1 MSWRTVVVTRRSK
14 LELQMNY
21 IVVRNDTVVKIHL
34 DEVYQLLVEST
45 AVSITTSLLV
55 ELMKRKINVIFCDE
69 KRLPCGELL
78 GYYGSHNT
86 SQKYKRQM
94 QWTKKSK
101 ELVWTEIVEEKIR
114 KQREHL
120 LEIEKNKE
128 AELLDNYV
136 SEVEIGDASNREG
149 HAAKVYFNALFGM
162 DFTRTEDNFINA
174 ALNYGYSIIL
184 SAIARE
190 IVSQG
195 YCTQIGIF
203 HDNMFNQF
211 NLACDFMEP
220 YRILID
226 RKVKKMKLDKFESE
240 EKMQLVNVLNDF
252 VSINGKNEYVS
263 KSMKIYVK
271 SIFDALDEV
280 DISLISF
287 YRI

>member
-1 MSWRTVVVTRRSK
+1 MSWRTIVVARRAK

-21 IVVRNDTVVKIHL
+21 IVIRNDTVVKVHL
-34 DEVYQLLVEST
+34 DEVYQVLVEST
-45 AVSITTSLLV
+45 AVSITASLLV

-69 KRLPCGELL
+69 KRLPCGEILN
-78 GYYGSHNT
+78 YYGSHNT

-94 QWTKKSK
+94 KWTKKSK
-101 ELVWTEIVEEKIR
+101 ELIWTEIVEEKIR
-114 KQREHL
+114 KQRELLIEIGKSKEANL
-120 LEIEKNKE
+120 LESYIN
-128 AELLDNYV
+128 AI
-136 SEVEIGDASNREG
+136 EIGDTSNREG
-149 HAAKVYFNALFGM
+149 HAAKVYFNALFGVN
-162 DFTRTEDNFINA
+162 FTRTEDNLVNA

-226 RKVKKMKLDKFESE
+226 RKVKKMKLNKFASE
-240 EKMQLVNVLNDF
+240 EKMHLVNVLNEF

-263 KSMKIYVK
+263 KSIKIYVK
-271 SIFDALDEV
+271 SVFDALDEV
-280 DISLISF
+280 DVSLMSF
-287 YRI
+287 YRV

>member
-1 MSWRTVVVTRRSK
+1 MSWRTIVVARRAK

-21 IVVRNDTVVKIHL
+21 IVIRNDTVVKVHL
-34 DEVYQLLVEST
+34 DEVYQVLVEST
-45 AVSITTSLLV
+45 AVSITASLLV

-69 KRLPCGELL
+69 KRLPCGEILN
-78 GYYGSHNT
+78 YYGSHNT

-94 QWTKKSK
+94 KWTKKSK
-101 ELVWTEIVEEKIR
+101 ELIWTEIVEEKIR
-114 KQREHL
+114 KQRELLIEIGKSKEANL
-120 LEIEKNKE
+120 LESYIN
-128 AELLDNYV
+128 AI
-136 SEVEIGDASNREG
+136 EIGDTSNREG
-149 HAAKVYFNALFGM
+149 HAAKVYFNALFGVN
-162 DFTRTEDNFINA
+162 FTRTEDNLVNA

-226 RKVKKMKLDKFESE
+226 RKVKKMKLNKFASE
-240 EKMQLVNVLNDF
+240 EKMHLVNVLN
-252 VSINGKNEYVS
+252 
-263 KSMKIYVK
+263 
-271 SIFDALDEV
+271 
-280 DISLISF
+280 
-287 YRI
+287 